1 MAAVQQ
7 QGEDAVLS
15 EPLKVLGQPRLNDEE
30 RFWLINLVKDK
41 PCLWSGDLKAGKDDD
56 DEMLPFKNVARKV
69 GSCSM
74 SRQLLTQRRC
84 AKSRAKSWIV

>member
-15 EPLKVLGQPRLNDEE
+15 EPLEVLGQPRLNDEE

-41 PCLWSGDLKAGKDDD
+41 PCFWSGDLKARKD
-56 DEMLPFKNVARKV
+56 EKQAALNAFFVL
-69 GSCSM
+69 C
-74 SRQLLTQRRC
+74 
-84 AKSRAKSWIV
+84 